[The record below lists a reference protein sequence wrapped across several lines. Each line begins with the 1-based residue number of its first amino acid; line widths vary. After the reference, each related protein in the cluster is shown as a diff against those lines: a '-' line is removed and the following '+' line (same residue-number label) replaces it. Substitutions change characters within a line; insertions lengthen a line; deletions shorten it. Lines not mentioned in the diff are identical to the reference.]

1 MTNAKLTAA
10 IEAARRKVGGDAA
23 WSRSVEKAA
32 SALTSGQL
40 IVTVL
45 RNGGLVSSERGT
57 YRITNGHC
65 SCPAALNG
73 CAHCYHVSAL
83 RSVDIDTSKSPEV
96 INSQS
101 DKTYGQAAP
110 STRGQ
115 RRQKRGKSTP
125 KSTGKR
131 AQNGSPRRPG
141 NRRRVHLSLTG
152 SRQPTR

>member
-10 IEAARRKVGGDAA
+10 IETARRKVAGDAA

-83 RSVDIDTSKSPEV
+83 RITERAEEMQTAPV
-96 INSQS
+96 
-101 DKTYGQAAP
+101 AAP
-110 STRGQ
+110 RAPRITR
-115 RRQKRGKSTP
+115 SVE
-125 KSTGKR
+125 S
-131 AQNGSPRRPG
+131 
-141 NRRRVHLSLTG
+141 NRFGVRLAV
-152 SRQPTR
+152 TRCDNWLV